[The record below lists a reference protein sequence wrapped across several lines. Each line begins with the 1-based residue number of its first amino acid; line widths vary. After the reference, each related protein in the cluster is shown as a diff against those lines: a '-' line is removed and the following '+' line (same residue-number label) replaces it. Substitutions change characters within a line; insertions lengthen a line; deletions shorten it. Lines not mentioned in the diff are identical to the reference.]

1 MDDLKSCL
9 KGGRQAEMENM
20 LHVFTLQYWIDFC
33 ASTKKNPI
41 QSEHLMIPKKV
52 WKETA
57 QLRLFASLMQRIVS
71 EVKPIISIVAVSK
84 SSKLEPFSVLDIKS
98 VLNLMQFLHTHR
110 NMHCVFL

>member
-1 MDDLKSCL
+1 MTP
-9 KGGRQAEMENM
+9 KGGRQAEMENT

-33 ASTKKNPI
+33 ASRKKNPI
-41 QSEHLMIPKKV
+41 QSEHLMITEKV

-57 QLRLFASLMQRIVS
+57 QLRLFALLMQRIVS
-71 EVKPIISIVAVSK
+71 EVKPMISIVAVSK

>member
-9 KGGRQAEMENM
+9 KGGRQAEMENT

-33 ASTKKNPI
+33 AGTKENPI
-41 QSEHLMIPKKV
+41 QSEHLMIPEKV

-71 EVKPIISIVAVSK
+71 EVKPMISIVAVSK
-84 SSKLEPFSVLDIKS
+84 SSKLEPFSVLDIKR